1 MLNSRYYLNN
11 ARYINT
17 KTILT
22 LFKRIRYYLR
32 EFIIAKEVLE
42 TY

>member
-1 MLNSRYYLNN
+1 VPNSRYYLSNT
-11 ARYINT
+11 RYVNT
-17 KTILT
+17 RTILT

-32 EFIIAKEVLE
+32 EIIIAREVLK